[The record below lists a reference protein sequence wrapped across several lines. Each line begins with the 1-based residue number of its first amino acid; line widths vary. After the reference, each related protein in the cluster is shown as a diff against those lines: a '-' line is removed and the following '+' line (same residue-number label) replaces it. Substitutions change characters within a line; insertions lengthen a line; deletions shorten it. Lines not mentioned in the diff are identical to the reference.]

1 MSVPGGPATERKPL
15 KETTMIAL
23 KTARAY
29 ARYVV
34 SSLASV
40 AFGIYVN

>member
-1 MSVPGGPATERKPL
+1 
-15 KETTMIAL
+15 MIAL